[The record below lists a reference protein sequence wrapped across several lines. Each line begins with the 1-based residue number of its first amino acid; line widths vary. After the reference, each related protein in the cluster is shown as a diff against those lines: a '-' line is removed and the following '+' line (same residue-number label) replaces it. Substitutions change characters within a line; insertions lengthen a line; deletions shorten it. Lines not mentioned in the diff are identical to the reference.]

1 MIEKYSRAICSI
13 CHVVVSIMNHVVGR
27 CFISSSQQN
36 SYLGIFVN
44 RNAEYA
50 MGQALCQVVWLV
62 RETAIFVTS
71 FAMPSGPDG
80 HTGLVVQMDIL
91 A

>member
-1 MIEKYSRAICSI
+1 MIEKYSRAICSMR
-13 CHVVVSIMNHVVGR
+13 HVVVSIMHHVVGR

-50 MGQALCQVVWLV
+50 IGQALCQVVWLV
-62 RETAIFVTS
+62 REAAIFVTS

-80 HTGLVVQMDIL
+80 HTGMSLMSD
-91 A
+91 